1 MEQSALEL
9 AVHALGIMLDPSRL
23 MVLSAGVLVGLAIGV
38 IPGLG
43 GIVGM
48 ALLIPFTFEM
58 DPYAAFAFLIG
69 MGSVTTTSDTV
80 PAVLFGVPGTTGSA
94 ATILDGH
101 PLAKQGQAGRAFG
114 AAYMA
119 SLLGGVGGAILLAVS
134 IPILRPIILYLGSP
148 ELLAI
153 CVFGLS
159 MVAVLSGKAPL
170 RGMAAGGLGLL
181 VAMVGADPQ
190 TGTMRW
196 TFDSLYLWDGVPLV
210 PITLGLFAIP
220 ELADLAIA
228 RRSIAG
234 DAGVDARVGQLAGIR
249 DAFRNWW
256 LVLRCSWLG
265 ASLGAIPGLG
275 SAVIDWIAYG
285 HAMKTE
291 KNTENFGNGDI
302 RGVIASESSNNA
314 KEGGALVP
322 TLAFGVPGSAS
333 MAILLGA
340 FMMHGLVPG
349 PRMLTE
355 HLDVTYSIVWSIALA
370 NLLGAGLCLAFS
382 NQLARIAGVR
392 IGILLPLVL
401 AIIFVGAF
409 QGSRQW
415 GDIYIL
421 LGFGILGWVM
431 KRLEWPRPPMILG
444 VVLGGV
450 VERYLFI
457 SVGRYQWSWMMR
469 PLVVILFALAIMSL
483 LGPLVRNFRNAVR
496 QGWSLK
502 SVKPRV
508 SLSTLFTV
516 GVIGFLAA
524 SIVSATSWS
533 FEAKVV
539 PLTVAYTALG
549 CALLSLLREVL
560 FLREPLDRSSA
571 TAASKAASFESDAQ
585 IDLRDTLTRAAV
597 FFAWCVAYLLLA
609 KTFGMLVAMFLFV
622 TLCIRYW
629 GNESWPRSVVLA
641 LCITAFSWILF
652 DQLLAIPWP
661 QTFLGTWFPDLQPY
675 LR

>member
-1 MEQSALEL
+1 MEQSALEM
-9 AVHALGIMLDPSRL
+9 AITALGIMLDPTRL
-23 MVLSAGVLVGLAIGV
+23 MVLGAGVLVGLAIGV

-58 DPYAAFAFLIG
+58 DPYSAFAFLIG

-119 SLLGGVGGAILLAVS
+119 SLLGGVGGAFLLALS

-170 RGMAAGGLGLL
+170 RGMAAAGLGLL
-181 VAMVGADPQ
+181 VAMVGSDPQ

-220 ELADLAIA
+220 ELVDLAIA

-234 DAGVDARVGQLAGIR
+234 GARVNARAGQLAGIR
-249 DAFRNWW
+249 DTFKHWW

-291 KNTENFGNGDI
+291 KNTETFGSGDI

-370 NLLGAGLCLAFS
+370 NVLGAGLCLAFS
-382 NQLARIAGVR
+382 NQLARVASVK

-401 AIIFVGAF
+401 AIIFMGAF

-415 GDIYIL
+415 GDLYVL
-421 LGFGILGWVM
+421 LGFGVLGWVM

-444 VVLGGV
+444 VVLGGI

-457 SVGRYQWSWMMR
+457 SVGRYQWSWMTR
-469 PLVVILFALAIMSL
+469 PLVIILFAVAILGL
-483 LGPLVRNFRNAVR
+483 LGPLIRNFRNAAR
-496 QGWSLK
+496 KGWSLK
-502 SVKPRV
+502 TVEPRV
-508 SLSTLFTV
+508 SLSTLFTLA
-516 GVIGFLAA
+516 VIGIL
-524 SIVSATSWS
+524 SGSIIVSSAWS
-533 FEAKVV
+533 FEAKIV
-539 PLTVAYTALG
+539 PQAVGYTALA
-549 CALLSLLREVL
+549 CALLSLIREVL
-560 FLREPLDRSSA
+560 FLRAPLGASPTGAA
-571 TAASKAASFESDAQ
+571 TIENEVQ
-585 IDLRDTLTRAAV
+585 LEVRDTLMRAAI
-597 FFAWCVAYLLLA
+597 FFAWCAAYLLLA
-609 KTFGMLVAMFLFV
+609 KTFGMLVAIFLFV
-622 TLCIRYW
+622 TLGIRFW
-629 GNESWPRSVVLA
+629 GNETVVRSVA
-641 LCITAFSWILF
+641 IASGITAFSWILF
-652 DQLLAIPWP
+652 DRLLAIPWP
-661 QTFLGTWFPDLQPY
+661 QNFLGTWVPVLQPY

>member
-1 MEQSALEL
+1 MDASAFD
-9 AVHALGIMLDPSRL
+9 AAMMALGIMLDPARL
-23 MVLSAGVLVGLAIGV
+23 AVLSAGVLVGLAIGV

-58 DPYAAFAFLIG
+58 DAYSAFAFLIG

-101 PLAKQGQAGRAFG
+101 PLAKKGQAGRAFG
-114 AAYMA
+114 AAYTA
-119 SLLGGVGGAILLAVS
+119 SLLGGIAGAFLLAVS

-170 RGMAAGGLGLL
+170 KGMAAAGLGLL

-196 TFDSLYLWDGVPLV
+196 TFGQLYLWDGIPLV

-228 RRSIAG
+228 RSSIAG
-234 DAGVDARVGQLAGIR
+234 GAPADARAGQLAGIR
-249 DAFRNWW
+249 DAFRHWW

-265 ASLGAIPGLG
+265 ASLGAVPGLG
-275 SAVIDWIAYG
+275 AAVIGWIAYG
-285 HAMKTE
+285 HAAKTE
-291 KNTENFGNGDI
+291 KNTEGFGKGDI

-340 FMMHGLVPG
+340 FMMHGLTPG

-370 NLLGAGLCLAFS
+370 NILGAGICLYFS
-382 NQLARIAGVR
+382 NQLARIASVR

-401 AIIFVGAF
+401 AIIFMGAF

-415 GDIYIL
+415 GDLYVL
-421 LGFGILGWVM
+421 LGFGLFGWIM
-431 KRLEWPRPPMILG
+431 KRLSWPRPPLILG

-450 VERYLFI
+450 LERYLFI
-457 SVGRYQWSWMMR
+457 SVGRYEWTWMTR
-469 PLVVILFALAIMSL
+469 PLVMILFTLAFLGFI
-483 LGPLVRNFRNAVR
+483 GPLVRNVKGAA
-496 QGWSLK
+496 QKGWSL
-502 SVKPRV
+502 STARPHF
-508 SLSTLFTV
+508 SLSALFTMV
-516 GVIGFLAA
+516 VLGIVAG
-524 SIVSATSWS
+524 SIAVSSTWN
-533 FEAKVV
+533 FEAKIV
-539 PLTVAYTALG
+539 PQAVGYTALV
-549 CALLSLLREVL
+549 CVLLSLLFEVFTRRL
-560 FLREPLDRSSA
+560 APLPSKISSIDAKAGGAKLGDGQTLR
-571 TAASKAASFESDAQ
+571 
-585 IDLRDTLTRAAV
+585 RAAV
-597 FFAWCVAYLLLA
+597 FFAWCLAYLLLA
-609 KTFGMLVAMFLFV
+609 KIFGMLAAMFLFA
-622 TLCIRYW
+622 TLCIRFW
-629 GNESWPRSVVLA
+629 GNETIARSVALA
-641 LCITAFSWILF
+641 VGITAFSWILF
-652 DQLLAIPWP
+652 DRLLAIPWP
-661 QTFLGTWFPDLQPY
+661 QTFLGTWFPALQPY